1 MLDRTSCDVVAAAAQ
16 GDAGER
22 GQVGVGIKLG
32 RLWRFSEH
40 DRVLWVL
47 EARSGAAA
55 AEEGIVAAAP
65 EQGFDSFILRGRDAY
80 ELGRLVAAR
89 TLALGSCVPREGI
102 VTHAVTIVCSGLKG
116 HQTVRERRGL
126 RSRQV
131 EQAQRATSCRARGKG
146 EASIDLQQSKRGAV
160 SLKIDLCKRARWRA
174 TTWTGTRKRVKTR
187 RQGP

>member
-1 MLDRTSCDVVAAAAQ
+1 M
-16 GDAGER
+16 
-22 GQVGVGIKLG
+22 
-32 RLWRFSEH
+32 
-40 DRVLWVL
+40 
-47 EARSGAAA
+47 
-55 AEEGIVAAAP
+55 AAAP

-146 EASIDLQQSKRGAV
+146 EASIDLQQSKRGAP
-160 SLKIDLCKRARWRA
+160 
-174 TTWTGTRKRVKTR
+174 TRLRSTFAKGLGGELQHGQELERE
-187 RQGP
+187 